1 MKKPEP
7 KLPKGVILWE
17 GTAEY
22 MQDSDSNAEDQLSQ
36 VLKVSSEECG
46 DGKFYVIE
54 TQRWAFDTI
63 EELITVLRDAES
75 RIMK

>member
-7 KLPKGVILWE
+7 KLPTSVILWE

-22 MQDSDSNAEDQLSQ
+22 MQDSDGNAENQLSQ
-36 VLKVSSEECG
+36 VLKVSSKECG
-46 DGKFYVIE
+46 DGKYFVIE

-63 EELITVLRDAES
+63 EELITVLRDAEK
-75 RIMK
+75 RIME